1 MNGNYR
7 WLWVFLKWLLLLGTP
22 ALVLAMFTV
31 QNLDRTTGLSL
42 NLGVGAVEL
51 EQAWPVPALLF
62 VTFLGGFLV
71 GEVHARVS
79 AWRSG
84 RAAAGSMS
92 SPRASDDD
100 WV

>member
-7 WLWVFLKWLLLLGTP
+7 WVWVLLKWLLLLGVP
-22 ALVLAMFTV
+22 ATLLTFFVM
-31 QNLDRTTGLSL
+31 QNLDRTSNLSL
-42 NLGVGAVEL
+42 NLGVGAWEL
-51 EQAWPVPALLF
+51 EQAWPVPALLALTFGLGF
-62 VTFLGGFLV
+62 VM

-84 RAAAGSMS
+84 RTPAAISTGRS
-92 SPRASDDD
+92 SDDD